1 MKTPLSYNRFLMVIL
16 FAGALSLN
24 MKCETDNER
33 FQDSQENLPPLTFW
47 GANTMGC
54 KVDGQNWVAYSSTS
68 VPHLTA
74 YFDKAKNNFYFT
86 AVINEKDKDYD
97 ELVTVS
103 VSQPISARFYT
114 LSIRSSGGSYGYFNP
129 FMTWQGG
136 GGYSTNDTITGQ
148 VHLIKFDTVYQ
159 IASGTFK
166 FKCTNGAQ
174 VKNITEGRFDVRYA
188 Y

>member
-1 MKTPLSYNRFLMVIL
+1 MKTPLSNNRFLMVIL
-16 FAGALSLN
+16 FTGALSLN

-47 GANTMGC
+47 GFNTMGC
-54 KVDGQNWVAYSSTS
+54 KLDGQNWVAYSATS
-68 VPHLTA
+68 FPHLSA
-74 YFDKAKNNFYFT
+74 YYDKGKNRFYFSG
-86 AVINEKDKDYD
+86 VIKEKNK
-97 ELVTVS
+97 ESFQNILVQIINPKEGNTFVLS
-103 VSQPISARFYT
+103 EGRPDSNYAYYVPIV
-114 LSIRSSGGSYGYFNP
+114 LIG
-129 FMTWQGG
+129 GG
-136 GGYSTNDTITGQ
+136 GGYYTNDSLTGQ

-174 VKNITEGRFDVRYA
+174 IKNITEGRFDVSYA